1 MRFSAKVH
9 AFSPSQRVQ
18 PARPAAFDALFR
30 AELHTSLEAVAPVW
44 RVLEAEGVSTPY
56 QRLDWVGTV
65 LAHLAGPAGATP
77 LFVTV
82 RDANGSLVML
92 VPLALTPRQGCR
104 VVTWL
109 DLGVCDYAMPVLA
122 DAFEPN
128 AAQGAAIWDAV
139 CAVLPRVDLIQI
151 ERIPLRAC
159 GRENPLAALPG
170 CRTMAMEAS
179 SMAVTGDP
187 DTVLDRLCS
196 PSKVRDLRYKRRRLE
211 RAGSV
216 RFVQAI
222 TPLEV
227 EAIFGALVEQRRQ
240 RFAEIGRIDLLT
252 RPEVRAFYRSAA
264 LEGLTG
270 GPARLFG
277 LSVDDTW
284 IATGYGLVQH
294 DTFYFL
300 IPTTS
305 LGSKWKPSSP
315 GVLMTAET
323 IRWASAQGLQRY
335 DFTVGLLPYKRDFG
349 VESRKLRE
357 LMKPLTLRGAVLKA
371 GLRTTNSTKTWLKTT
386 SLFEPLQ
393 KARRCVRKLG
403 V

>member
-1 MRFSAKVH
+1 MHVFAGGSA
-9 AFSPSQRVQ
+9 SPPSQRVQ
-18 PARPAAFDALFR
+18 PAGPAAFDAPLR

-82 RDANGSLVML
+82 RDANGRLVML

-151 ERIPLRAC
+151 ERIPLRAY
-159 GRENPLAALPG
+159 GSSNPIAALAG
-170 CRTMAMEAS
+170 TEIAAAQTS
-179 SMAVTGDP
+179 SVLLGGDP
-187 DTVLDRLCS
+187 ETLLQRLCRRS
-196 PSKVRDLRYKRRRLE
+196 TLRDMGNQWRRLE
-211 RAGSV
+211 RSGEL
-216 RFVQAI
+216 RFVQAS
-222 TPLEV
+222 TP
-227 EAIFGALVEQRRQ
+227 ALVEEICDALFEQRRQ
-240 RFAEIGRIDLLT
+240 RFAEMGRFDLLS
-252 RPEVRAFYRSAA
+252 RPEARDFYRAA
-264 LEGLTG
+264 AREGLSG

-277 LSVDDTW
+277 LSVDGAW
-284 IATGYGLVQH
+284 IATSYGLVH
-294 DTFYFL
+294 RDTLSYL
-300 IPTTS
+300 ILTNAGAPWRTA
-305 LGSKWKPSSP
+305 SP
-315 GVLMTAET
+315 GVQVTAQT
-323 IRWASAQGLQRY
+323 LKWACAQGLRCF
-335 DFTVGLLPYKRDFG
+335 DFSVGVMPYKQDFG
-349 VESRKLRE
+349 AESHALRE
-357 LMKPLTLRGAVLKA
+357 LTQPLTWKGAALNRFLQA
-371 GLRTTNSTKTWLKTT
+371 SDSAKTWLK
-386 SLFEPLQ
+386 
-393 KARRCVRKLG
+393 ARRLFGPFQRARRLARKLR